1 MINKKSIFANQNLQ
15 IMIEF
20 SKKCFVCE
28 TELEAESFSIN
39 QEINLPVCN
48 KCKGSDEEKEAVK
61 DLTEGLADGFVCGC
75 I

>member
-1 MINKKSIFANQNLQ
+1 MN
-15 IMIEF
+15 EF

-28 TELEAESFSIN
+28 TELREDEFSVN

-48 KCKGSDEEKEAVK
+48 ACKGSDNEKIAVK